1 MTNEDGIRQK
11 ITTTRQEFENDP
23 RTTALFDKAIQ
34 LAKQAVHDQ
43 ELHASNVRMVCGQ
56 FSFCLVLA
64 GIYCALCSC
73 VFLFFLRYFYSV
85 DGCK

>member
-1 MTNEDGIRQK
+1 MTNEDDIIQK

-23 RTTALFDKAIQ
+23 RTIALFDKAVE

-43 ELHASNVRMVCGQ
+43 ELHASNVRMVCGK

-64 GIYCALCSC
+64 GVYCALCSC
-73 VFLFFLRYFYSV
+73 VFVFFFALFLL
-85 DGCK
+85 C